1 MNAMPSIPVLVV
13 LLVLV
18 APLLVAVHEG
28 GHALAALVLTRD
40 PVDVAVGSEGR
51 AARLRV
57 GRVMV
62 ALHPFVRPDRMGGS
76 VGLDDAALS
85 ARGALAV
92 ALAGPAASALGTV
105 ATALA
110 LERVAPGILHDVLA
124 VATFAGLMTVAVNLV
139 PMRVVERRGE
149 PPWRTDGLLALQ
161 ALRALRWG
169 R

>member
-1 MNAMPSIPVLVV
+1 MPSLPVVLVLVV
-13 LLVLV
+13 LV
-18 APLLVAVHEG
+18 APVLVAVHEA

-40 PVDVAVGSEGR
+40 PVDVVVGSEGR

-57 GRVMV
+57 GRVML
-62 ALHPFVRPDRMGGS
+62 ALHPFLRPDRMGGS

-92 ALAGPAASALGTV
+92 ALAGPAASSLGTV

-110 LERVAPGILHDVLA
+110 LERTAPGLLHDVLA
-124 VATFAGLMTVAVNLV
+124 VATLGGLMTVAINLV

-149 PPWRTDGLLALQ
+149 PPWRTDGLLALE
-161 ALRALRWG
+161 AVRALRWG